1 MNLNSNKLVSQGLTI
16 GIGAALCLTSSIA
29 ALATTKNINDLETNH
44 NLTENRINNNDPI
57 LISQRNFCG
66 QNESMFV
73 AAETKGFWVNICG
86 GDLPNSYVGVSK
98 TDGKSIRL
106 PLNNYDQQGNYFEA
120 VNGNVTYM
128 LIRGTAKG
136 DFLTVTQG
144 NKEIVR
150 QPILNWN

>member
-1 MNLNSNKLVSQGLTI
+1 MNLKSNKLVSQGLTI

-29 ALATTKNINDLETNH
+29 TLATTKN
-44 NLTENRINNNDPI
+44 NLTENRINTDRPI
-57 LISQRNFCG
+57 LLSQRNFCG